1 MSKSRKISK
10 GDRVSWRSHGGTAVG
25 TVTRKIT
32 DRRRAAGR
40 TVDASPDDP
49 QFEVESEK
57 SGGTAVHKP
66 GALHK
71 EALHKEGDG

>member
-1 MSKSRKISK
+1 
-10 GDRVSWRSHGGTAVG
+10 VG

-49 QFEVESEK
+49 QFEVASEK

-71 EALHKEGDG
+71 EAPHKEGDG